1 MSRAGTI
8 SLRRRRWWV
17 VVPAIAAIA
26 GLSPGCAGERSL
38 DPERLDAL
46 VESAIV
52 DGIAV
57 QPTVIDCPP
66 VTGIVDGTTFTCEVT
81 LDGQPLRMEGE
92 VVDASQGTVEVVN
105 LDAVLLV
112 ELLEWVIADDVTRQL
127 GEPIT
132 VDCGDGEVIVA
143 EVGAELLCAAR
154 DTVGNEV
161 PVSVVV
167 DDAEGNVSYELG

>member
-8 SLRRRRWWV
+8 SRRQRRSWAV
-17 VVPAIAAIA
+17 VSVIASIV
-26 GLSPGCAGERSL
+26 GLSSGCASERSL
-38 DPERLDAL
+38 DPERVDAL

-52 DGIAV
+52 DGIGV
-57 QPTVIDCPP
+57 QPTRIDCPP

-92 VVDASQGTVEVVN
+92 VVDAAQGTVEVVN
-105 LDAVLLV
+105 VDSVLLV

-132 VDCGDGEVIVA
+132 VDCGDGQLIVA
-143 EVGAELLCAAR
+143 EVGSELMCAAR